1 MRSFSGY
8 PPFTNI
14 LRLVFSGEKESTVA
28 EEAEGVYHRIEASGL
43 PGAGELFRP
52 QPAYMAFLNGKYR
65 YQILVKS
72 PVNKTKYYR
81 KLIEDIKKEREKEKS
96 SRREE
101 AVIMVAELDPY
112 SFS

>member
-1 MRSFSGY
+1 M
-8 PPFTNI
+8 
-14 LRLVFSGEKESTVA
+14 
-28 EEAEGVYHRIEASGL
+28 
-43 PGAGELFRP
+43 
-52 QPAYMAFLNGKYR
+52 
-65 YQILVKS
+65 VKS

-81 KLIEDIKKEREKEKS
+81 KQIEDIKKEREKEKS